1 MWTTCCLKK
10 AKNQQSSF
18 FCDLPRGQGKIF
30 NDKILLEEFRKR
42 VRIAHRKMRSAQRYT
57 ARDKRNTQKLEKQS
71 EICAPLRLVMVVA
84 DFHVADRVK
93 ISTCSLLVLGGLFAT
108 FLSGGA
114 GQGRRNSLAAY
125 FFVYPSAI

>member
-1 MWTTCCLKK
+1 
-10 AKNQQSSF
+10 
-18 FCDLPRGQGKIF
+18 
-30 NDKILLEEFRKR
+30 
-42 VRIAHRKMRSAQRYT
+42 
-57 ARDKRNTQKLEKQS
+57 
-71 EICAPLRLVMVVA
+71 MVVA

-125 FFVYPSAI
+125 FLFTQARFREAGLFMVQRLRCSKQSVFFQKRAWVNSS

>member
-1 MWTTCCLKK
+1 
-10 AKNQQSSF
+10 
-18 FCDLPRGQGKIF
+18 
-30 NDKILLEEFRKR
+30 
-42 VRIAHRKMRSAQRYT
+42 MRSAQRYT

-125 FFVYPSAI
+125 FLFTQARFKLLGLVSLWYKG

>member
-1 MWTTCCLKK
+1 
-10 AKNQQSSF
+10 
-18 FCDLPRGQGKIF
+18 
-30 NDKILLEEFRKR
+30 
-42 VRIAHRKMRSAQRYT
+42 MRSAQRYT

-108 FLSGGA
+108 VLSGGA

-125 FFVYPSAI
+125 FLCLPKRDLNHWSWSLYGTKVKVQQTKCVFPKARLGKQQLEM